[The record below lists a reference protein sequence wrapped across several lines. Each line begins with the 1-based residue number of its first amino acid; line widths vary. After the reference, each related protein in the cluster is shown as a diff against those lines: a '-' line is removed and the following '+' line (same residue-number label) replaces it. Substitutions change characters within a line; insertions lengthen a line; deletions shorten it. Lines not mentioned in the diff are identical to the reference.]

1 MFRRTCPVVDW
12 TGSSQDLE
20 PGTVGNGDSCWSTCQ
35 GQCPNDVLK
44 PGLAFDFDEIRP
56 GHPGCT
62 SHFECVGNFDRVLC
76 HGVRALDD
84 HIPENFSAAVR
95 QLEDQV
101 PVVLALTLP
110 RLQGGTHRSRVG
122 KSRARGLEFLMQFQV
137 ARKVVMG
144 KPGLKAQTALHRT
157 PTPSRSLF
165 SLLDQSRSA
174 AGVDEPTSSRSIP
187 TEATEVSPTEVEA
200 QAAQDRLTTGR
211 EACHPSQKT
220 RKTKEA
226 EGPSSELKPS
236 EAKKIVQALAEATPG
251 SKVRKVHHMVAA
263 PEDTRVIAEELRTAV
278 IAAEEFRPGTEG
290 RSGHPR
296 RSRFPVLE
304 AWRNERVIY
313 ERRPGSA
320 MPQITACEF
329 VKEEILEGGKADC
342 TLETLG
348 EALFT
353 SPELSE
359 SGVFFFSAHPKRDA
373 SSGELFN
380 IGITLG
386 MPLSL
391 EVYCCSA
398 AGELRQR
405 SKVPLK
411 ELTFVHDF
419 AITEKYIVLILPP
432 WVCPVEGVLQ
442 SLWEGGLG
450 SKFQWQED
458 LGTRCVLLRRSDL
471 STVFDETLKP
481 PVSLYHTVNAFD
493 QGEAVV
499 LQVAAH
505 NGSREEVERNF
516 QDMYRSTWT
525 DETRCCL
532 KELVLD
538 ISAGQISV
546 SSVGPAEAASFE
558 LPTIHP
564 AFVGR
569 KHRHVFTNSA
579 FPSTAGF
586 ANSIERLDLEKNLLD
601 RARFDAGQFAGEP
614 MILPKTGPQEEL
626 NAKLGADTLKSLKHS
641 GISA

>member
-1 MFRRTCPVVDW
+1 MLAWQALP
-12 TGSSQDLE
+12 SSH
-20 PGTVGNGDSCWSTCQ
+20 
-35 GQCPNDVLK
+35 
-44 PGLAFDFDEIRP
+44 GLRNPIL
-56 GHPGCT
+56 T
-62 SHFECVGNFDRVLC
+62 Q
-76 HGVRALDD
+76 
-84 HIPENFSAAVR
+84 SAVT
-95 QLEDQV
+95 
-101 PVVLALTLP
+101 P
-110 RLQGGTHRSRVG
+110 
-122 KSRARGLEFLMQFQV
+122 
-137 ARKVVMG
+137 
-144 KPGLKAQTALHRT
+144 T
-157 PTPSRSLF
+157 PTPSSARRTWAELHWASPLG
-165 SLLDQSRSA
+165 LLVFWSRRA
-174 AGVDEPTSSRSIP
+174 R
-187 TEATEVSPTEVEA
+187 
-200 QAAQDRLTTGR
+200 
-211 EACHPSQKT
+211 
-220 RKTKEA
+220 
-226 EGPSSELKPS
+226 PSSWRVRRRARTSKTSVETADLEECLAKEPWRRGF
-236 EAKKIVQALAEATPG
+236 EA
-251 SKVRKVHHMVAA
+251 
-263 PEDTRVIAEELRTAV
+263 AEELEPVELEITDVRWSSMLDLKGTIYRNASGRLRV
-278 IAAEEFRPGTEG
+278 GCSEYLHWFDGDGFVFALSIDGTKRKAAFA
-290 RSGHPR
+290 
-296 RSRFPVLE
+296 SRFVRTSRFLAQEEPSALARAKEGLGMASACPWTPAANGDFFSNVFRIPTNPANTSVLWWGDRLL
-304 AWRNERVIY
+304 AL
-313 ERRPGSA
+313 
-320 MPQITACEF
+320 C
-329 VKEEILEGGKADC
+329 EGGLPYRLNPG

-626 NAKLGADTLKSLKHS
+626 NAYVCTCVYDANVHKSFFAFFDAGNLAAGPVAKVHLPTHVPYS
-641 GISA
+641 FHGDWVPGFVPVMDDARLTVT